1 MSLFLWLVR
10 HRRIGLHS
18 LRSPDFNR
26 LMTGDGAKTIGNR
39 ASCLE
44 IEPFDNRTQ
53 DSNIPMTD
61 QVISPLR
68 RRMIEDGDP
77 EVRAET
83 PHDYV
88 QRVTDFAAF
97 LGPAVGDVADA
108 GLPACPKR
116 DGLLAADDFLLHGRR
131 AFLLRYRPRSA
142 SPLSGGASKNYVIS
156 IR

>member
-97 LGPAVGDVADA
+97 LGPAVGRRCRRRLAS
-108 GLPACPKR
+108 LP
-116 DGLLAADDFLLHGRR
+116 
-131 AFLLRYRPRSA
+131 
-142 SPLSGGASKNYVIS
+142 
-156 IR
+156 